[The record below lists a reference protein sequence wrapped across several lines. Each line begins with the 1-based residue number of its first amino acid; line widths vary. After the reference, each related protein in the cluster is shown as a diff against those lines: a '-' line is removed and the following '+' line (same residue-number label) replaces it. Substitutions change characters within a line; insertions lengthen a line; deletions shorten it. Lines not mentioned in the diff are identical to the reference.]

1 MRTKLMESMMKTG
14 FYPNAP
20 ERVEFVQTH
29 ISLVFIAGDLVFK
42 VKKPVDFGFLDFTT
56 LEKRKHF
63 CEEEIRLNR
72 RLAPDIYLGVA
83 EIREGEKGALHLK
96 GEGNIV
102 EYAVVMKRLPQER
115 MLKELLRK
123 GMADISLMDA
133 VAGKLA
139 AFHRLAATGGEI
151 DEIGGGIETIRFN
164 HEENFEQTEKYMGLI
179 GAGRYR
185 FLRDYVHHFLDRR
198 KKLFFRRMADH
209 RIRDCHG
216 DLHLEHIC
224 IVDDIVIFDCIEFN
238 ERFRYSDT
246 ASEVAFLAMDLD
258 FNGYPEYAKAF
269 VEAYVRHSSDRE
281 IRKLLSFYECY
292 RAYVRAKVTS
302 FRLDDPALGEEGRA
316 EAASAAARYYDLAY
330 TYAARLEEPA
340 LILVSG
346 LMGTGKSVLARGLSE
361 RLGAEVIRMDVLR
374 KSLLGISPSER
385 RHEPFG
391 KGIYAEDVTE
401 KTYAQALGQAEE
413 LLRRG
418 KSVIIDASFKKRAAR
433 QKAREA
439 AERLQADFF
448 IVECVLPE
456 NVLRQ
461 RLEKRAADAAEP
473 SDGRWEI
480 FQAQKG
486 DFEPVTEREPG
497 MHIMADTSVPPE
509 ETVLEV
515 VRRIR
520 LKGR

>member
-1 MRTKLMESMMKTG
+1 
-14 FYPNAP
+14 
-20 ERVEFVQTH
+20 
-29 ISLVFIAGDLVFK
+29 
-42 VKKPVDFGFLDFTT
+42 
-56 LEKRKHF
+56 
-63 CEEEIRLNR
+63 
-72 RLAPDIYLGVA
+72 
-83 EIREGEKGALHLK
+83 
-96 GEGNIV
+96 
-102 EYAVVMKRLPQER
+102 
-115 MLKELLRK
+115 
-123 GMADISLMDA
+123 
-133 VAGKLA
+133 
-139 AFHRLAATGGEI
+139 
-151 DEIGGGIETIRFN
+151 
-164 HEENFEQTEKYMGLI
+164 
-179 GAGRYR
+179 
-185 FLRDYVHHFLDRR
+185 
-198 KKLFFRRMADH
+198 
-209 RIRDCHG
+209 
-216 DLHLEHIC
+216 
-224 IVDDIVIFDCIEFN
+224 
-238 ERFRYSDT
+238 
-246 ASEVAFLAMDLD
+246 
-258 FNGYPEYAKAF
+258 

-461 RLEKRAADAAEP
+461 RGSKKGRPTPRNLPTE
-473 SDGRWEI
+473 DGR
-480 FQAQKG
+480 FSRPRKG
-486 DFEPVTEREPG
+486 
-497 MHIMADTSVPPE
+497 ISS
-509 ETVLEV
+509 L
-515 VRRIR
+515 
-520 LKGR
+520 